1 MNSPAQMNS
10 WASSFSSNNGSS
22 LDRYKRPTG
31 SSKVYD
37 IDGYALNHTKPQPY
51 EPKVGYK

>member
-1 MNSPAQMNS
+1 MNSPDEKS

-31 SSKVYD
+31 PSKVYD

>member
-1 MNSPAQMNS
+1 MNNS
-10 WASSFSSNNGSS
+10 QWANSFSSTGGSG

-31 SSKVYD
+31 PSKVYD